1 VWDPLVTHRRMG
13 LDIRAINACTLDRV
27 LMDMNATGINK
38 ILVVDLSVDESGS
51 ISVWVIQNHW
61 MKI

>member
-1 VWDPLVTHRRMG
+1 MG